1 MCVDSVGLLDFK
13 SWRSLLGRMASP
25 GNESVSGLGIRS
37 LSTGV
42 HELKAP
48 AVGVPEVY
56 VGAAGRGY
64 QVRRPGKVHA
74 SGLEL
79 PMSSGHVGH
88 LEGDVVHAGVLLT
101 GHSMDL
107 EDRLILARELELHGV
122 AVVLGALQLLES
134 EGPEHGHV
142 VLEVLDDDLDVVDL
156 RDHVRSLSF

>member
-1 MCVDSVGLLDFK
+1 MWVDSVGLLAVK
-13 SWRSLLGRMASP
+13 SCRSLLGRMACLQ
-25 GNESVSGLGIRS
+25 ESVSGLGIRG
-37 LSTGV
+37 LPTRV

-64 QVRRPGKVHA
+64 QMGRTRKVHA

-79 PMSSGHVGH
+79 PMRGGDVGH
-88 LEGDVVHAGVLLT
+88 LEGDVVDSGVLLT

-107 EDRLILARELELHGV
+107 EDRLILARELKLYGV
-122 AVVLGALQLLES
+122 AVVLGARQFLES

-142 VLEVLDDDLDVVDL
+142 I
-156 RDHVRSLSF
+156 